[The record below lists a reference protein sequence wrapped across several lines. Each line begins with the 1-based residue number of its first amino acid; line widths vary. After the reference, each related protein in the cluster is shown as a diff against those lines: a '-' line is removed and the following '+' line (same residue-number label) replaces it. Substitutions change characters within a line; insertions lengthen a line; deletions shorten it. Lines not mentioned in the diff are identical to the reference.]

1 MEWVSAASNK
11 ENLEEALNQCCGIIH
26 DSLGMRDPDLVAVFV
41 SFHHS
46 AMYEVIPSKIAEQ
59 LHSKHIIGCS
69 AGGVI
74 GSGLEI
80 ENQPGISMIA
90 GILPGVELQTF
101 HLLQEQM
108 PDMDAG
114 PEQWESLVNNDPH
127 DDPEFI
133 LLTDPFTIHSD
144 ELIRGL
150 DYAFD
155 RSTKIGGMAS
165 GGRAK
170 GQNALFLDH
179 TVFRRG
185 AVGLGLKGDI
195 LINPVVAQGCRPVGK
210 PLHVTKSFENI
221 VFELDGYPTLDVLKG
236 IYQALNER
244 DQGLVG
250 QSLFLGILMDEFQ
263 DSPVMGDFLI
273 RNIVGLEPKAGG
285 LAVAEIM
292 REGQIVQFHL
302 RDAQTSSD
310 DLSVMLS
317 QFRNRSAT
325 QYKGALL
332 FSCMG
337 RGSYLYGKPNH
348 DVEVFR
354 QIVGDIPL
362 GGFFCNGEIGP
373 VAGTTYLHGYTS
385 AFGIFGSKYD

>member
-1 MEWVSAASNK
+1 MEWASAASNK
-11 ENLEEALNQCCGIIH
+11 ENLEESLNLCCEIIH
-26 DSLGMRDPDLVAVFV
+26 DSLGMRDPDLVTVFV
-41 SFHHS
+41 SYHHS
-46 AMYEVIPSKIAEQ
+46 GLYDVIPSKIAER
-59 LHSKHIIGCS
+59 LNSKHIIGCS

-74 GSGLEI
+74 GSGIEI
-80 ENQPGISMIA
+80 ENQPGISMTA
-90 GILPGVELQTF
+90 GILPGVELQPF
-101 HLLQEQM
+101 HILQEQM

-114 PEQWESLVNNDPH
+114 PEQWESLVKNDSH
-127 DDPEFI
+127 DNPEFI

-170 GQNALFLDH
+170 GQNALFLDQAI
-179 TVFRRG
+179 FRDG

-210 PLHVTKSFENI
+210 PLRVTKSFENI

-244 DQGLVG
+244 DQELVG

-285 LAVAEIM
+285 LAVAEVM

-310 DLSVMLS
+310 DLSAMLS
-317 QFRNRSAT
+317 QFRNRSET

-332 FSCMG
+332 FSCLG

-348 DVEVFR
+348 DVEIFR
-354 QIVGDIPL
+354 QIVGEIPL

>member
-1 MEWVSAASNK
+1 MEWASAASDK
-11 ENLEEALNQCCGIIH
+11 ENLEESLNQCCRIIH
-26 DSLGMRDPDLVAVFV
+26 DSLGMHDPDLVAIFV
-41 SFHHS
+41 SSHHS
-46 AMYEVIPSKIAEQ
+46 DMYDVIPSKIAEQ

-74 GSGLEI
+74 GAGVEI

-90 GILPGVELQTF
+90 GILPGVELQSF
-101 HLLQEQM
+101 HLLEEQM

-114 PEQWESLVNNDPH
+114 PEQWESLVANDPH
-127 DDPEFI
+127 DDPQFI
-133 LLTDPFTIHSD
+133 LLTDPFTIRSD

-150 DYAFD
+150 DYAFVG
-155 RSTKIGGMAS
+155 STKIGGMAS

-170 GQNALFLDH
+170 GQNALFLDQGI
-179 TVFRRG
+179 FRSG

-195 LINPVVAQGCRPVGK
+195 LINPVVAQGCRPVGN
-210 PLHVTKSFENI
+210 PLRVTKSFENV

-236 IYQALNER
+236 IYQSLNER
-244 DQGLVG
+244 DQGLVR
-250 QSLFLGILMDEFQ
+250 QSLFLGIVMDEFQ
-263 DSPVMGDFLI
+263 DFPVMGDFLI

-285 LAVAEIM
+285 LAIGEIM

-302 RDAQTSSD
+302 RDGQTSSD
-310 DLSVMLS
+310 DISAMLS
-317 QFRNRSAT
+317 QFRDRSAT
-325 QYKGALL
+325 QSRGALL
-332 FSCMG
+332 FSCLG

-385 AFGIFGSKYD
+385 AFGIFSSKHD

>member
-1 MEWVSAASNK
+1 
-11 ENLEEALNQCCGIIH
+11 
-26 DSLGMRDPDLVAVFV
+26 
-41 SFHHS
+41 
-46 AMYEVIPSKIAEQ
+46 
-59 LHSKHIIGCS
+59 
-69 AGGVI
+69 
-74 GSGLEI
+74 
-80 ENQPGISMIA
+80 
-90 GILPGVELQTF
+90 
-101 HLLQEQM
+101 
-108 PDMDAG
+108 
-114 PEQWESLVNNDPH
+114 
-127 DDPEFI
+127 
-133 LLTDPFTIHSD
+133 
-144 ELIRGL
+144 
-150 DYAFD
+150 
-155 RSTKIGGMAS
+155 
-165 GGRAK
+165 
-170 GQNALFLDH
+170 
-179 TVFRRG
+179 
-185 AVGLGLKGDI
+185 
-195 LINPVVAQGCRPVGK
+195 
-210 PLHVTKSFENI
+210 
-221 VFELDGYPTLDVLKG
+221 KG
-236 IYQALNER
+236 IYQTLNER

-285 LAVAEIM
+285 LAVGEVM

-310 DLSVMLS
+310 DLSAMLS

-332 FSCMG
+332 FSCLG